1 MELSSGFYA
10 ESLPTKLNLL
20 ADLTADALGGLQ
32 GVGVGGRKKSTG
44 KGTWSCIMWLSL
56 GTTL

>member
-20 ADLTADALGGLQ
+20 ADLTADALSGLQ
-32 GVGVGGRKKSTG
+32 GRGARKKSTG
-44 KGTWSCIMWLSL
+44 KGTWNCIMWLSL